1 MAIYLN
7 DELVEKIPESAM
19 RTMAER
25 LSFVVSTYFS
35 NHPDEY
41 VRFLEGQERRRKEEM
56 EKKKGRALHQ
66 SPAATATSRRETKKE
81 KRPAKA

>member
-7 DELVEKIPESAM
+7 NEPVEKIPEQAM
-19 RTMAER
+19 QTMAER

-41 VRFLEGQERRRKEEM
+41 VRFLEGQKRRRM
-56 EKKKGRALHQ
+56 EAEAAEREREIPKKR
-66 SPAATATSRRETKKE
+66 

>member
-7 DELVEKIPESAM
+7 NEPVERIPENALQ
-19 RTMAER
+19 TMSER

-41 VRFLEGQERRRKEEM
+41 VRFLEGQERRRREAEAT
-56 EKKKGRALHQ
+56 EREAPKKR
-66 SPAATATSRRETKKE
+66 
-81 KRPAKA
+81 KRPSKA

>member
-7 DELVEKIPESAM
+7 GEPVEKIPESAM
-19 RTMAER
+19 QTMAER

-41 VRFLEGQERRRKEEM
+41 VRFLEGRERRRREAE
-56 EKKKGRALHQ
+56 
-66 SPAATATSRRETKKE
+66 AAERESSAKR

>member
-7 DELVEKIPESAM
+7 NEPVEKIPESAM
-19 RTMAER
+19 QTMSER

-41 VRFLEGQERRRKEEM
+41 VRFLEGRERRRREAESA
-56 EKKKGRALHQ
+56 EREAPQKKKKTG
-66 SPAATATSRRETKKE
+66 
-81 KRPAKA
+81 

>member
-7 DELVEKIPESAM
+7 NEPVEKIPEQAM
-19 RTMAER
+19 QTMSER

-41 VRFLEGQERRRKEEM
+41 VRFLEGRERRRREAE
-56 EKKKGRALHQ
+56 
-66 SPAATATSRRETKKE
+66 AAERESSAKR

>member
-7 DELVEKIPESAM
+7 GEPVEKIPESAM
-19 RTMAER
+19 QTMSER

-41 VRFLEGQERRRKEEM
+41 VRFLEGQERRRREAEAA
-56 EKKKGRALHQ
+56 ERERGIPKKR
-66 SPAATATSRRETKKE
+66 

>member
-7 DELVEKIPESAM
+7 NEPVEKIPEQAM
-19 RTMAER
+19 QTMAER

-41 VRFLEGQERRRKEEM
+41 VRFLEGLERRRREAE
-56 EKKKGRALHQ
+56 
-66 SPAATATSRRETKKE
+66 AAERESSAKR